1 MFDPL
6 ESAKLISRKIR
17 EEGKFLNFHT
27 VEWPQSK
34 FPIRLLRS
42 VQFFNF
48 LFTIL
53 LKKYFTFLGSE
64 QDYIK
69 IAGVTVPFL
78 VKGSK
83 VYFDLLAAFA
93 LMGQLQLAMKND
105 WKEIDAMLHEQGFD
119 LRVAFRIN
127 ISGKN

>member
-1 MFDPL
+1 M
-6 ESAKLISRKIR
+6 
-17 EEGKFLNFHT
+17 
-27 VEWPQSK
+27 
-34 FPIRLLRS
+34 
-42 VQFFNF
+42 
-48 LFTIL
+48 
-53 LKKYFTFLGSE
+53 
-64 QDYIK
+64 
-69 IAGVTVPFL
+69 TVPFL

>member
-1 MFDPL
+1 M
-6 ESAKLISRKIR
+6 
-17 EEGKFLNFHT
+17 
-27 VEWPQSK
+27 
-34 FPIRLLRS
+34 
-42 VQFFNF
+42 
-48 LFTIL
+48 
-53 LKKYFTFLGSE
+53 
-64 QDYIK
+64 
-69 IAGVTVPFL
+69 TVPFL

-127 ISGKN
+127 ISGKKKYDIIEQLELRIWFILNEIVQGKSDCLCN

>member
-1 MFDPL
+1 ML
-6 ESAKLISRKIR
+6 
-17 EEGKFLNFHT
+17 H
-27 VEWPQSK
+27 
-34 FPIRLLRS
+34 RS
-42 VQFFNF
+42 VQFFSC
-48 LFTIL
+48 LFTIWL
-53 LKKYFTFLGSE
+53 NKIFHIFSGSE

-127 ISGKN
+127 ISGKKKYDIIEQLELRIWFILNEIVQGKSDCLCN

>member
-1 MFDPL
+1 MFTKENCL
-6 ESAKLISRKIR
+6 
-17 EEGKFLNFHT
+17 H
-27 VEWPQSK
+27 
-34 FPIRLLRS
+34 
-42 VQFFNF
+42 
-48 LFTIL
+48 
-53 LKKYFTFLGSE
+53 FLGSE

-127 ISGKN
+127 ISGNKWAGHSVEIQKLF